1 MLSLEMCRGCLV
13 LLVVPK
19 RNLDLLHLAR
29 LRLDVAGLR
38 GLRDRVLL
46 GQLVVGFLRGALVRL
61 RLRQQRREI
70 GLSDLFVFIERLSF
84 FALFRQPL
92 LALGSLQ
99 LHPGRYQIVRQTVS
113 RELLL
118 PLWTDQIFRY

>member
-1 MLSLEMCRGCLV
+1 MQSLEICRGCLV

-46 GQLVVGFLRGALVRL
+46 GQLVVGLLRGALVRL
-61 RLRQQRREI
+61 RLRQERGEI
-70 GLSDLFVFIERLSF
+70 GLSDLFRFIERLSF
-84 FALFRQPL
+84 FALIRQSF
-92 LALGSLQ
+92 LALGSLH
-99 LHPGRYQIVRQTVS
+99 LHPGRY
-113 RELLL
+113 
-118 PLWTDQIFRY
+118 

>member
-1 MLSLEMCRGCLV
+1 MRSLEICRGCLV

-38 GLRDRVLL
+38 GFRDRVLL
-46 GQLVVGFLRGALVRL
+46 GQLVVGLLRGALVRL
-61 RLRQQRREI
+61 RLRQQRGEI

-84 FALFRQPL
+84 FALIRGSSFGAGL
-92 LALGSLQ
+92 FTLASW
-99 LHPGRYQIVRQTVS
+99 TVS
-113 RELLL
+113 ICEVNSLTGIAAASL
-118 PLWTDQIFRY
+118 D